1 MSLQISKYNIKIPQ
15 NISVIYCEKKK
26 LLTVISFLKRKS
38 LKLKL
43 RITTDPSKKILSVS
57 PLSFFQISNT
67 EKKKIKILRSTTIAQ
82 IKHLFI
88 ESSTT
93 IFQKLKIVGVGYRG
107 DLTSTLKK
115 ELLTLKLGYSH
126 LIHIRIPKNLSL
138 NCLTKTKLCVMGN
151 SYNEVSEFS
160 AKIRAKKF
168 PEPYKGKGILY
179 ENETPVLKEGKK
191 V

>member
-26 LLTVISFLKRKS
+26 LLTVISLLKRKS

-67 EKKKIKILRSTTIAQ
+67 QKKKIKMLRSTTIAQ

-88 ESSTT
+88 ESSVT

-107 DLTSTLKK
+107 DFTSTLKK

-126 LIHIRIPKNLSL
+126 LIHIRIPKNLAL
-138 NCLTKTKLCVMGN
+138 NCLTKTKFCITGN

-160 AKIRAKKF
+160 AKIRAKKP
-168 PEPYKGKGILY
+168 PEPYKGKGVLY
-179 ENETPVLKEGKK
+179 ESEKPVIKEGKK

>member
-1 MSLQISKYNIKIPQ
+1 MSLQINKYNIKIPQ

-43 RITTDPSKKILSVS
+43 RIRTDFSKKILSVS
-57 PLSFFQISNT
+57 PLPFSQISNSQ
-67 EKKKIKILRSTTIAQ
+67 KKKIKVLRSTTIAQ

-88 ESSTT
+88 ESSVT

-107 DLTSTLKK
+107 DFTSTLGK

-138 NCLTKTKLCVMGN
+138 NCLTKTKFSVVGD

-160 AKIRAKKF
+160 AKIRAKKP

-179 ENETPVLKEGKK
+179 ENEKPIIKEGKK